1 VKKLRA
7 EGLPLVGYFHW
18 SMTDNYEWGTYDPR
32 FGLFGVD
39 FKSPDLVRM
48 ARDEGGDV
56 PWQTY
61 AELIAGE
68 K

>member
-1 VKKLRA
+1 LARV
-7 EGLPLVGYFHW
+7 P
-18 SMTDNYEWGTYDPR
+18 
-32 FGLFGVD
+32 
-39 FKSPDLVRM
+39 
-48 ARDEGGDV
+48 RDEGGDV